1 MRWHQWFRNDLGQS
15 RPRRVSRPRPP
26 GRGRVRPRLEQ
37 CEERALLASYT
48 AASVSDLINDINAAN
63 AAGGA
68 NTITLATQTTFT
80 LTQANNT
87 SDGAPTGL
95 PVIAAGNNLTIFG
108 NNDTIQRSSVIGTP
122 YFRLFDVASGASL
135 TLENMT
141 LQFGDISG
149 VGGNGG
155 EINSNGDLAL
165 SGVNVFYGRA
175 IAAGSGVYV
184 AGGTANLSN
193 DAFTGNYCNGSGVA
207 GGAVCIVGG
216 TANLA
221 DDTFDSDT
229 APNCYA
235 GAIYVGGGTVTLSG
249 DLVQDSP
256 IFGPAPPAIYI
267 SGGVVTF
274 CHDTVKDNGGGG
286 IDIVGGSV
294 GIDHFTVAHTTRNSP
309 YNIQG
314 TYTLIPD
321 C

>member
-1 MRWHQWFRNDLGQS
+1 MRWHQWFPKGLIQP
-15 RPRRVSRPRPP
+15 RPCRVSRPRPP
-26 GRGRVRPRLEQ
+26 GRGRLRPRLEQ
-37 CEERALLASYT
+37 CEDRALLASYT
-48 AASVSDLINDINAAN
+48 AASASDLINDINAAN

-95 PVIAAGNNLTIFG
+95 PVVAAGDNLTIVG
-108 NNDTIQRSSVIGTP
+108 SNDTIERSTAPGTP
-122 YFRLFDVASGASL
+122 GFRLFDVASGASL
-135 TLENMT
+135 TLQNMT
-141 LQFGDISG
+141 LQNGG
-149 VGGNGG
+149 LVGNGG
-155 EINSNGDLAL
+155 AIYSNGGLAL
-165 SGVNVFYGRA
+165 SGVNVFDNSA
-175 IAAGSGVYV
+175 AAGDGVYV

-193 DAFTGNYCNGSGVA
+193 DAFSNNNSGAVGV

-221 DDTFDSDT
+221 GDTFDFNGDSSPT
-229 APNCYA
+229 SYA
-235 GAIYVGGGTVTLSG
+235 GAIYVGGGTVTLSD
-249 DLVQDSP
+249 DLVQRGGDMV
-256 IFGPAPPAIYI
+256 PAIYI
-267 SGGVVTF
+267 SGGGVTF
-274 CHDTVKDNGGGG
+274 CHDTVKDNADGG